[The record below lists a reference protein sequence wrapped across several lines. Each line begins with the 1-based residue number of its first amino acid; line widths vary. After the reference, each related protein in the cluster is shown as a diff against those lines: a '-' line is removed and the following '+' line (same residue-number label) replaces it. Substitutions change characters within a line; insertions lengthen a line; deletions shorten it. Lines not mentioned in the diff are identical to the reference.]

1 MSGRTWLTISLVIG
15 VVVACL
21 ALGSVDAVSQSPE
34 SPVFVTNFPG
44 IQTVRGE
51 VEVRGLGS
59 FGSLVETGPVNVTP
73 VRRNVT
79 TRLIDGGTIET
90 EGFTHLVLSLFGE
103 IRGELTRA
111 GTIGAILIPDTE
123 ESEKFLK
130 TKGVFLF
137 PEEVVTTLEMNG
149 DSVFMA
155 GPRRVV
161 VAFPRYRVL
170 FHNSTD
176 KTVIANLAAYR
187 TK

>member
-1 MSGRTWLTISLVIG
+1 MSRGTWLTIV
-15 VVVACL
+15 L
-21 ALGSVDAVSQSPE
+21 AMAAVPGLLWLGSADAVSQAAE
-34 SPVFVTNFPG
+34 TPVFVMNFPG
-44 IQTVRGE
+44 VQTVRGE

-59 FGSLVETGPVNVTP
+59 FGSLFETGALNVTP
-73 VRRNVT
+73 VKRHVT
-79 TRLIDGGTIET
+79 TRLIDGGVIET
-90 EGFTHLVLSLFGE
+90 EGFSHVVLSLSGE

-123 ESEKFLK
+123 ESEKYLK

-137 PEEVVTTLEMNG
+137 PEEVVTTLQVGGE
-149 DSVFMA
+149 SVFMA